1 MKLAKS
7 MSVCALAAVLVAG
20 CAGMTGPSDE
30 EMIQS
35 TVEQLKV
42 ALEEQDL
49 DMLMETFSEDFEHPE
64 VGGKEDARYML
75 EMGLDSGY
83 AEGGEVSVEDME
95 IEFLDDG
102 SASVYP
108 IDLSSYAGS
117 VAVELIM
124 QKDDDAWLIRTLEVD
139 GI

>member
-1 MKLAKS
+1 MKMAKM
-7 MSVCALAAVLVAG
+7 MSACAVAALLVAG

-35 TVEQLKV
+35 TVNDLKV

-49 DMLMETFSEDFEHPE
+49 DMLLATFSEDFEHPE

-102 SASVYP
+102 TASVYP
-108 IDLSSYAGS
+108 VDLSSYAGS

-124 QKDDDAWLIRTLEVD
+124 QSEEDAWLIKTLEVD
-139 GI
+139 GL

>member
-1 MKLAKS
+1 MKMVKL
-7 MSVCALAAVLVAG
+7 MSVCAVAALFVAG
-20 CAGMTGPSDE
+20 CAGMSGPSDE

-35 TVEQLKV
+35 TVAKLKA
-42 ALEEQDL
+42 ALEEQDI
-49 DMLMETFSEDFEHPE
+49 DMLMATFSEDFEHPE

-75 EMGLDSGY
+75 EMGLESGY
-83 AEGGEVSVEDME
+83 AEGGEVSTEDME

-102 SASVYP
+102 GASVYP

-124 QKDDDAWLIRTLEVD
+124 QKDEDAWLIRTIEVD
-139 GI
+139 GL

>member
-1 MKLAKS
+1 
-7 MSVCALAAVLVAG
+7 MS
-20 CAGMTGPSDE
+20 GPSAE

-35 TVEQLKV
+35 TVAKLKA
-42 ALEEQDL
+42 ALEEQDI
-49 DMLMETFSEDFEHPE
+49 DMLMATFSEDFEHPE

-75 EMGLDSGY
+75 EMGLESGY
-83 AEGGEVSVEDME
+83 AEGGEVSTEDME

-102 SASVYP
+102 GASVYP

-124 QKDDDAWLIRTLEVD
+124 QKDEDAWLIRTIEVD
-139 GI
+139 GL